1 MFNSISGTI
10 TAKLPN
16 TLHIENSG
24 IEWDIM
30 VPSRALDS
38 FGLVGERARVYV
50 WLYHREDQMRLYGFP
65 TTEERDVFLELTKVD
80 GIGPKQAVRI
90 LSSIR
95 PEDLEAALEGEDVAR
110 LSAAPGIGK
119 KTAQKMILTLKGKL
133 ARDRD
138 AGQATDGGEH
148 ADIIGALADMG
159 FDRKAA
165 ANRVAAIAAELAAGS
180 GKTLNRT
187 EREQEIFRRAIVDL
201 SS

>member
-1 MFNSISGTI
+1 MFNSISGRI
-10 TAKLPN
+10 TAKRPN
-16 TLHIENSG
+16 TLYIENNG
-24 IEWDIM
+24 IEWDLM
-30 VPSRALDS
+30 VSSLALDS
-38 FGLVGERARVYV
+38 FGLVGDTARVYV

-65 TTEERDVFLELTKVD
+65 SPEERDIFLELTKVD

-133 ARDRD
+133 ARDR
-138 AGQATDGGEH
+138 GTDRSVDEGEH
-148 ADIIGALADMG
+148 GDIIGALADMG

-165 ANRVAAIAAELAAGS
+165 AARVTAIAAELAAGTGAS
-180 GKTLNRT
+180 LNRT

>member
-1 MFNSISGTI
+1 MFNSISGVI

-16 TLHIENSG
+16 TLYIENSG

-38 FGLVGERARVYV
+38 FGLLGETVRVYV
-50 WLYHREDQMRLYGFP
+50 WLYHREDQMRLFGFP
-65 TTEERDVFLELTKVD
+65 DPVERDIFLELTKVE
-80 GIGPKQAVRI
+80 GIGPKQAIRI

-95 PEDLEAALEGEDVAR
+95 PEDLESALEGEDVAR

-133 ARDRD
+133 ARDRGD
-138 AGQATDGGEH
+138 AQAQNEGEH

-165 ANRVAAIAAELAAGS
+165 AARVTAIAAELSAAEG
-180 GKTLNRT
+180 GKLGRT
-187 EREQEIFRRAIVDL
+187 EREQEIFRRAIVEL

>member
-1 MFNSISGTI
+1 MFNSISGTV

-16 TLHIENSG
+16 TLFVENNG

-38 FGLVGERARVYV
+38 FGLVGEQARVYV
-50 WLYHREDQMRLYGFP
+50 WLYHREDQMRLFGFP
-65 TTEERDVFLELTKVD
+65 TTEERDIFLELTKVD
-80 GIGPKQAVRI
+80 GIGPKQAIRI

-133 ARDRD
+133 ARDRGE
-138 AGQATDGGEH
+138 AQVQDGGEH